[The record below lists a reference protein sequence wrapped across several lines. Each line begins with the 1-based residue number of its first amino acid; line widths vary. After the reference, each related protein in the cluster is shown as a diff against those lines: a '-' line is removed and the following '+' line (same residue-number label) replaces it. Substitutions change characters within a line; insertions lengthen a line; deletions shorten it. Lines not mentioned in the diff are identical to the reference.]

1 MNRYQT
7 SNIIRDTNGNRVQAT
22 TLLAAPDLSERDIY
36 IKTTSVERLDL
47 LANQF
52 YDDVT
57 LWWVIAAANNLGK
70 GTLYVPTN
78 TQLRIP
84 DKAKITDFIA
94 NLNSTR

>member
-7 SNIIRDTNGNRVQAT
+7 TNIISDASGKRIFET
-22 TLLAAPDLSERDIY
+22 TIFSAPDPSDLDIY

-47 LANQF
+47 LAYEF
-52 YDDVT
+52 YDDVA
-57 LWWVIAAANNLGK
+57 LWWLIAAANGLGK

-84 DKAKITDFIA
+84 DKNKITDFIST
-94 NLNSTR
+94 LNSTR